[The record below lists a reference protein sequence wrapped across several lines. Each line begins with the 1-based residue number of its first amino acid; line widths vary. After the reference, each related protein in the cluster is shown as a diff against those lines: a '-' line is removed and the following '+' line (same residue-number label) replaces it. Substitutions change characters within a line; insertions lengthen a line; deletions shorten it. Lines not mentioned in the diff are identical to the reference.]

1 MSKHTRTRE
10 TRGSITGPAPDATAR
25 QPRNRRLP
33 AQERQDQILD
43 AALLVFSERGFG
55 AARMDDIA
63 ERAGMSKGGL
73 YAHFRSKEA
82 VFEAVLQRMLMPDL
96 LFSEQVA
103 GSAEADVALQDSS
116 SLASA
121 IDEFLERAY
130 GRLKDERFVR
140 TLHLLIA
147 EGPRAPHALKPWN
160 LRHAELLRKQ
170 QAAVTQ
176 AVSSGQL
183 RDSALTDMVQ
193 LIHAPVLLAAILR
206 FLQDAESVQVTLAK
220 LRAAHRRLLLES
232 LAPKAAADS

>member
-1 MSKHTRTRE
+1 MPKHTQTQERE
-10 TRGSITGPAPDATAR
+10 SVRPAPGRAERAER

-33 AQERQDQILD
+33 AHERQDQILD

-73 YAHFRSKEA
+73 YAHFKSKEA
-82 VFEAVLQRMLMPDL
+82 IFEAVLQRMLMPDL

-103 GSAEADVALQDSS
+103 GSARAGAAPGDS
-116 SLASA
+116 SLAQT
-121 IDEFLERAY
+121 IDEFLDRAY
-130 GRLKDERFVR
+130 GRLQDDRFVR

-147 EGPRAPHALKPWN
+147 EGPRARDALKPWN
-160 LRHAELLRKQ
+160 TLHAELLSKQ
-170 QAAVTQ
+170 QAAITQ
-176 AVSSGQL
+176 AVAGGLL

-206 FLQDAESVQVTLAK
+206 FLQDAEAAGATLAK
-220 LRAAHRRLLLES
+220 LRAAHRRLLLE
-232 LAPKAAADS
+232 LLPPQVAAGS